1 MTLPF
6 EIADVV
12 IIIILIISGL
22 LAYFRGL
29 VREVLSLATWIG
41 AALAAGYGFAYAQ
54 PYVREVI
61 SIKAIADIVT
71 GVALFVAALIVLT
84 LLNHV
89 ISGRVKESALGAIDR
104 GLGFLFGLLRGA
116 LLISVAYIAATW
128 FWTSDE
134 LAPYFAEARTA
145 PYVRQ
150 GADFLRQVAPKN
162 MQLETKSIAE
172 EAKKTTN
179 QAVEAERLMNTL
191 RKSGSAEKPSSYNQ
205 NERREM
211 QRLIDTNRQR

>member
-6 EIADVV
+6 EIVDVV
-12 IIIILIISGL
+12 IVVILIISGL

-41 AALAAGYGFAYAQ
+41 AAAAAGYGFAYAQ

-61 SIKAIADIVT
+61 AIKAVADIVT
-71 GVALFVAALIVLT
+71 GVALFVVALVILT

-89 ISGRVKESALGAIDR
+89 ISGRVKDSALGAADS

-128 FWTSDE
+128 FWTDDE
-134 LAPYFAEARTA
+134 LAPYLAEARTM
-145 PYVRQ
+145 PYVKQ
-150 GADFLRQVAPKN
+150 SADFLRQIVPKN

-172 EAKKTTN
+172 ETKNTAK
-179 QAVEAERLMNTL
+179 QAAEAEKLLNKL
-191 RKSGSAEKPSSYNQ
+191 RNGGSLDRPSSYNQ
-205 NERREM
+205 NERRDM